1 MKIVVVGAGYV
12 GLANAV
18 LLAKKHEV
26 LVLDIDHKRVAAVN
40 ERISPLDDV
49 DIKKAFANDRLDL
62 IATTDASMAYA
73 GADLIVVATPTNF
86 DTIQQS
92 FDTSSVEEV
101 VVAAVKKNPK
111 AIVVI
116 KSTVPIGFTD
126 SLCAAV
132 DSGNVIFCPEFLRE
146 GQALHDCY
154 YPSRIVVG
162 DKSSRGLE
170 VGRIFLGCAKNSDVK
185 IILSTNSEAE
195 SIKLFSNTYLAM
207 RVAFFN
213 ELDSFAL
220 KNGISSRSIID
231 GVCLDSR
238 IGNSYNN
245 PSFGYGGYC
254 LPKDTRQLLSN
265 YENTPQNL
273 IKAIVESNETRRD
286 YMCEIILASKPR
298 VIGFYRLVMKTG
310 SENFRS
316 SAVIGLMERLQ
327 QTGRKIVVYEPLL
340 SDAKNLGL
348 NTELYSNLENFKMDS
363 DIILANRI
371 TSELEDVKGKL
382 FSRDLFGNG

>member
-1 MKIVVVGAGYV
+1 M
-12 GLANAV
+12 
-18 LLAKKHEV
+18 
-26 LVLDIDHKRVAAVN
+26 
-40 ERISPLDDV
+40 
-49 DIKKAFANDRLDL
+49 
-62 IATTDASMAYA
+62 
-73 GADLIVVATPTNF
+73 
-86 DTIQQS
+86 
-92 FDTSSVEEV
+92 
-101 VVAAVKKNPK
+101 
-111 AIVVI
+111 
-116 KSTVPIGFTD
+116 
-126 SLCAAV
+126 
-132 DSGNVIFCPEFLRE
+132 
-146 GQALHDCY
+146 
-154 YPSRIVVG
+154 
-162 DKSSRGLE
+162 
-170 VGRIFLGCAKNSDVK
+170 
-185 IILSTNSEAE
+185 
-195 SIKLFSNTYLAM
+195 
-207 RVAFFN
+207 
-213 ELDSFAL
+213 
-220 KNGISSRSIID
+220 
-231 GVCLDSR
+231 
-238 IGNSYNN
+238 
-245 PSFGYGGYC
+245 
-254 LPKDTRQLLSN
+254 PKDTRQLLSN